1 MKTAVQELI
10 EMMEDVKSKKLD
22 FIDWLVIIRVYGI
35 EKKERDQ
42 MINFYTWMRMNEN
55 SEEYFHYSDED
66 MLNEY
71 LTQNK

>member
-10 EMMEDVKSKKLD
+10 EMMEDAKEKKLD
-22 FIDWLVIIRVYGI
+22 LIDWLVIMKVYST
-35 EKKERDQ
+35 EKKEKDQ
-42 MINFYTWMRMNEN
+42 MINFYKWMKINEN
-55 SEEYFHYSDED
+55 SEFYFHYSDED

>member
-10 EMMEDVKSKKLD
+10 EMMEDAKEKKLD
-22 FIDWLVIIRVYGI
+22 LIDWLVIMKVYSI
-35 EKKERDQ
+35 EKKEKDQ
-42 MINFYTWMRMNEN
+42 MINFYKWMKINEN
-55 SEEYFHYSDED
+55 SESYFHYSDED